1 MTQLTSAISA
11 ATKSAAT
18 TTPATTR
25 WTGFSSL
32 TSRSRSLP
40 LRTPKNDQTTASSVR
55 TSDAVPHPGR
65 RKASPLRTL
74 LAVVWSFFGV
84 RKSKDLERDV
94 SELNPLHLVVA
105 GVVVAALFVGALIAL
120 VNWVIKS
127 GVAA

>member
-1 MTQLTSAISA
+1 MTGSE
-11 ATKSAAT
+11 
-18 TTPATTR
+18 
-25 WTGFSSL
+25 
-32 TSRSRSLP
+32 
-40 LRTPKNDQTTASSVR
+40 SV
-55 TSDAVPHPGR
+55 THAGR
-65 RKASPLRTL
+65 RKASLLRTL
-74 LAVVWSFFGV
+74 LAVFWSFFGV

>member
-1 MTQLTSAISA
+1 MSESEALTHA
-11 ATKSAAT
+11 
-18 TTPATTR
+18 
-25 WTGFSSL
+25 
-32 TSRSRSLP
+32 
-40 LRTPKNDQTTASSVR
+40 
-55 TSDAVPHPGR
+55 GR

-74 LAVVWSFFGV
+74 LAVAWSFFGV

-105 GVVVAALFVGALIAL
+105 GVLVAALFVGALIAL

>member
-1 MTQLTSAISA
+1 MSGSETVVHA
-11 ATKSAAT
+11 
-18 TTPATTR
+18 
-25 WTGFSSL
+25 
-32 TSRSRSLP
+32 
-40 LRTPKNDQTTASSVR
+40 
-55 TSDAVPHPGR
+55 GR
-65 RKASPLRTL
+65 RKASLLRTL

-105 GVVVAALFVGALIAL
+105 GVLVAALFVGALIAL

>member
-1 MTQLTSAISA
+1 V
-11 ATKSAAT
+11 
-18 TTPATTR
+18 
-25 WTGFSSL
+25 TG
-32 TSRSRSLP
+32 
-40 LRTPKNDQTTASSVR
+40 
-55 TSDAVPHPGR
+55 SDAVPHAAR

-94 SELNPLHLVVA
+94 SELNPLHLVIA

>member
-1 MTQLTSAISA
+1 MSESEALTHA
-11 ATKSAAT
+11 
-18 TTPATTR
+18 
-25 WTGFSSL
+25 
-32 TSRSRSLP
+32 
-40 LRTPKNDQTTASSVR
+40 
-55 TSDAVPHPGR
+55 GR

-74 LAVVWSFFGV
+74 LAVAWSFFGV

-105 GVVVAALFVGALIAL
+105 GVLVAALFVAALVAL

>member
-1 MTQLTSAISA
+1 MTGSETVAHA
-11 ATKSAAT
+11 
-18 TTPATTR
+18 
-25 WTGFSSL
+25 
-32 TSRSRSLP
+32 
-40 LRTPKNDQTTASSVR
+40 
-55 TSDAVPHPGR
+55 GR

-94 SELNPLHLVVA
+94 SELNPLHLVIA

-127 GVAA
+127 GIAA

>member
-1 MTQLTSAISA
+1 
-11 ATKSAAT
+11 
-18 TTPATTR
+18 
-25 WTGFSSL
+25 
-32 TSRSRSLP
+32 
-40 LRTPKNDQTTASSVR
+40 V
-55 TSDAVPHPGR
+55 SDAVTHPGR

-127 GVAA
+127 GIAA

>member
-1 MTQLTSAISA
+1 MTGSETVAHA
-11 ATKSAAT
+11 
-18 TTPATTR
+18 
-25 WTGFSSL
+25 
-32 TSRSRSLP
+32 
-40 LRTPKNDQTTASSVR
+40 
-55 TSDAVPHPGR
+55 GR